1 MPLSQLALVDFVA
14 AKLRRWFKLLVHFV
28 TQILHSVTEVVRRRF
43 LLRERARTRK
53 FYREQ
58 LSKWRRSEF
67 ISADNRDLYKKQFVF
82 MRHHVNKME
91 RVIDATFNYAFIF
104 GYSFINLYLAITTYI
119 GVWFPEKFISLHDTY
134 FNLLPT
140 SIFQPTEYILLV
152 VESVYTFINT
162 FLSLFIVIML
172 YFYSNSSGKC
182 CIISAFCQASL
193 CYLLGILDYNFPK
206 YWCDVCIA
214 VSN

>member
-104 GYSFINLYLAITTYI
+104 GYSSINLYLAITTYI

-134 FNLLPT
+134 FNFPPT
-140 SIFQPTEYILLV
+140 SIFQPT
-152 VESVYTFINT
+152 
-162 FLSLFIVIML
+162 
-172 YFYSNSSGKC
+172 
-182 CIISAFCQASL
+182 
-193 CYLLGILDYNFPK
+193 
-206 YWCDVCIA
+206 
-214 VSN
+214 